1 MNALDEAKVN
11 SLGIDNIWEENV
23 SAKVGLYKFE
33 EYGWFWNRRGKDV
46 ENHDSLLLI
55 YTFEKRA
62 LKVEHWKINAKLPKI
77 FEGSI

>member
-23 SAKVGLYKFE
+23 TAKVGLYKFE

-55 YTFEKRA
+55 YTWKKSYGIR
-62 LKVEHWKINAKLPKI
+62 LK
-77 FEGSI
+77 G

>member
-1 MNALDEAKVN
+1 
-11 SLGIDNIWEENV
+11 
-23 SAKVGLYKFE
+23 VGLYKFE

-62 LKVEHWKINAKLPKI
+62 LKLNIERLTQNYQKFLRVPFRVLLKREKL
-77 FEGSI
+77 EVRYS